1 MLVGR
6 NRTAILLSGFLLA
19 GLASA
24 GIWLIRQTRP
34 EECVFCRRPIHVRAR
49 AEVLVDNRRQSACCV
64 RCALTEARQTGKPIR
79 LLEVTDYATN
89 KTLAPES
96 AYFVEG
102 GRVVLCEPHDHDVL
116 DEAKRPVGRV
126 FDRCEPSAY
135 AFARREDAEA
145 FRRDNGG
152 VLLRWQDVL
161 KEAGAR
167 P

>member
-1 MLVGR
+1 MHIGQ
-6 NRTAILLSGFLLA
+6 NRTAILLSAFLLV
-19 GLASA
+19 GLALA
-24 GIWLIRQTRP
+24 GAWLIRGARP
-34 EECVFCRRPIHVRAR
+34 AQCVFCRRPIHLHAR
-49 AEVLVDNRRQSACCV
+49 AEVLVAGRRELACCV

-79 LLEVTDYATN
+79 IVEVTDYATG
-89 KTLAPES
+89 KALVPES

-135 AFARREDAEA
+135 AFARAEDAAA
-145 FRRDNGG
+145 FRRGNGG
-152 VLLRWQDVL
+152 LLLRWEDVL
-161 KEAGAR
+161 REAGAQ